1 MPLRRTCSSATRGFS
16 LVETLVAL
24 ALIGVTLLLAM
35 ALLAQ
40 EPGMARRMAA
50 QEEVLGIL
58 DVTQESIRAGY
69 RLPDGTKVLEWQE
82 LFEPGYTP
90 RVDGLQMW
98 SEVTPHGR
106 RLDQVVLRARWQAD
120 GQTFERTV
128 HTLVPRRR

>member
-1 MPLRRTCSSATRGFS
+1 
-16 LVETLVAL
+16 
-24 ALIGVTLLLAM
+24 M

-40 EPGMARRMAA
+40 EPGMARRMTA

-69 RLPDGTKVLEWQE
+69 RLPDGTQVLDWQG
-82 LFEPGYTP
+82 LFEPGYAP
-90 RVDGLQMW
+90 RFVEGLQIW

-120 GQTFERTV
+120 GRTFERTV
-128 HTLVPRRR
+128 HTLVQRRP